1 MSQLLKRSGLCLVIR
16 VIYGARSRLICRR
29 LFHRIFQVHKTIFTV
44 TVSVSTEPISRVSIR
59 NIRPSFQNATV
70 SGRIL
75 FRPDE
80 ILLSLHAGVGRDTW
94 PKEGWGLEQYF
105 RLALTLSRA
114 DTCIWSEKNN
124 QLTSGCGSVGNAIAY
139 GTWDIDVNIYS
150 LILEAKL

>member
-1 MSQLLKRSGLCLVIR
+1 MSQLLNRSSLWCDIR
-16 VIYGARSRLICRR
+16 VLARSRLICRR
-29 LFHRIFQVHKTIFTV
+29 LFHRIFQVHKTIFS
-44 TVSVSTEPISRVSIR
+44 VSVSTEPISRVSIR

-80 ILLSLHAGVGRDTW
+80 ILLSLNAGVGRDTW

-124 QLTSGCGSVGNAIAY
+124 QLTSGCGSAGKAIALN
-139 GTWDIDVNIYS
+139 TRDIDVNIFS
-150 LILEAKL
+150 LILGVELQ